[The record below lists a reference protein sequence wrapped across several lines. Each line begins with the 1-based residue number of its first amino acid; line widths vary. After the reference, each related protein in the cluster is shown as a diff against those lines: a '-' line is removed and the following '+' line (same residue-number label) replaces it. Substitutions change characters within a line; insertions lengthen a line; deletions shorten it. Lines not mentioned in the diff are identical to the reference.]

1 MEILKPADA
10 RQVEELVAWAT
21 AENTPLDVAGSGS
34 KRAFGRPSVAE
45 HVADLTALTG
55 ISLYEPEELV
65 LSAAAGTT
73 MAEIERTV
81 AEQGQMLAFEPP
93 DLGPLLGGEAGGGTL
108 GGVLACNLAGPR
120 RIKAGAARDH
130 LMGIEAVSGR
140 GEAFKA
146 GGRVM
151 KNVTGYDV
159 CKLLTGSHG
168 TLAAMTQATIKVLPA
183 PETTRTVVVLGLD
196 DGTAAAAMA
205 AALGSAHEVSGAAH
219 IPAELA
225 AHIPEVAAPGASVT
239 VLRIEGVAPSVKART
254 KALGDELAAHGAVEE
269 LDDEGSRALWA
280 AIRDAVP
287 LLKSNLG
294 DLWRLSVPPQAG
306 WRVAASVAAKRSVD
320 AFYDWG
326 GGLVWFTI
334 DGGADAGAADIR
346 AALAP
351 HGGHA
356 TLMRASDSVRG
367 SVPVFQP
374 QPPPLA
380 ALTRRVKEAF
390 DPKRILNRGR
400 MYADL

>member
-10 RQVEELVAWAT
+10 RQVEELVAWAA
-21 AENTPLDVAGSGS
+21 AENTPLDVAGDGS
-34 KRAFGRPSVAE
+34 KSALGRPPVAE
-45 HVADLTALTG
+45 HVVDLTGLAG

-65 LSAAAGTT
+65 LSAAAGTK
-73 MAEIERTV
+73 MAEIERAV
-81 AEQGQMLAFEPP
+81 AERHQMLAFEPP
-93 DLGPLLGGEAGGGTL
+93 DLAPLWGGEAGGGTL
-108 GGVLACNLAGPR
+108 GGVLACNLSGPR

-130 LMGIEAVSGR
+130 LMGVEAVSGR
-140 GEAFKA
+140 GEAFKT

-151 KNVTGYDV
+151 KNVTGYDL
-159 CKLLTGSHG
+159 CKLLAGSHG

-183 PETTRTVVVLGLD
+183 PETTRTVAVLGLD
-196 DGTAAAAMA
+196 DKAATAVMT
-205 AALGSAHEVSGAAH
+205 AALGSSHEVSGAAH

-225 AHIPEVAAPGASVT
+225 THIPELAGPGKAAT
-239 VLRIEGVAPSVKART
+239 VLRIEGVAPSVEART
-254 KALGDELAAHGAVEE
+254 QALGDELTTHGKVEE

-280 AIRDAVP
+280 AVRDATP
-287 LLKSNLG
+287 LAASALG

-306 WRVAASVAAKRSVD
+306 WRVAHSVARERSVD

-326 GGLVWFTI
+326 GGLVWLTL
-334 DGGADAGAADIR
+334 DGGADGGAAHVR

-356 TLMRASDSVRG
+356 TLMRAGDSVRA